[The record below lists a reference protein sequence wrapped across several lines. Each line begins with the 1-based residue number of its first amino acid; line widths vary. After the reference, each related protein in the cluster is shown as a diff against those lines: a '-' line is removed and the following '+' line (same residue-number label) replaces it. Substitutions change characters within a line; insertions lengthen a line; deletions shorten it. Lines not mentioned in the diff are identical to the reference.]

1 MPGGGT
7 TGTPPPPVPFLDRA
21 TPAIPAGDAV
31 YVTVQGDWWDLIAL
45 KVYGMQ
51 RGNEHLMYRLLEEN
65 YNLRNIVQ
73 FSGGIK
79 VAVPPADVTT
89 VIPLVPWKT
98 ATIGGVAA

>member
-1 MPGGGT
+1 M
-7 TGTPPPPVPFLDRA
+7 
-21 TPAIPAGDAV
+21 
-31 YVTVQGDWWDLIAL
+31 QGDWWDLIAL

-79 VAVPPADVTT
+79 VAVPAVDVET
-89 VIPLVPWKT
+89 VIPLVPWKN
-98 ATIGGVAA
+98 ATIGGTSA